1 MTKRHYESAIIINAS
16 IEEDQIEAVVSRV
29 EELIKVNGGEIL
41 ETDKWG
47 RKRLAYTVDKTKS
60 GYYVIFR
67 FTAPSDL
74 ISKLERM
81 YQLDE
86 YILRYLTIVLDKFA
100 LEYIEKSKI
109 QKEQEK
115 ELVEQ
120 PASEPLV
127 QENTEKVD

>member
-1 MTKRHYESAIIINAS
+1 MVKRHYESAIIINAS
-16 IEEDQIEAVVSRV
+16 IEEDQIEAVINRA

-86 YILRYLTIVLDKFA
+86 YVLRYLTIVLDKFA

-115 ELVEQ
+115 EMTETA
-120 PASEPLV
+120 PETLV
-127 QENTEKVD
+127 QENAVKVD

>member
-1 MTKRHYESAIIINAS
+1 MIKRHYESAIIINAS
-16 IEEDQIEAVVSRV
+16 IEEDQIEAVISRA
-29 EELIKVNGGEIL
+29 EELIKVNGGEIS

-67 FTAPSDL
+67 FAAPSDL

-100 LEYIEKSKI
+100 LEYIEKSKV

-115 ELVEQ
+115 ELIET
-120 PASEPLV
+120 PAEPLV
-127 QENTEKVD
+127 QETTEKVD